1 MTGFLRRKDSM
12 KKVALVVILYALL
25 AVSASFAGNDHIGYS
40 LELDSALPDYVNAAW
55 LGYLM
60 ERQIYIREHSDQY
73 KLSPGIAIPTFD
85 EEVEARRTMAQIW
98 KELREKDKS
107 RTDKYLDELVPV
119 HEADFMREYV
129 WTYLRQQ
136 SWTRQPKDIRLKEFS
151 QWQQRH
157 LKDHKPETHG
167 NIRITTGSAE
177 TK

>member
-1 MTGFLRRKDSM
+1 M
-12 KKVALVVILYALL
+12 KKAPLLVILCALL
-25 AVSASFAGNDHIGYS
+25 AVSASFAGNEQIGYS
-40 LELDSALPDYVNAAW
+40 LELDTALPDYVNAAW

-73 KLSPGIAIPTFD
+73 KLSPGIVIPTFD
-85 EEVEARRTMAQIW
+85 EEVDARRTMAQIW
-98 KELREKDKS
+98 KELKEKDQS

-136 SWTRQPKDIRLKEFS
+136 SWSRQPRDLRLKEFS
-151 QWQQRH
+151 QWQQLH
-157 LKDHKPETHG
+157 LKDHKSETHG
-167 NIRITTGSAE
+167 KIRITKGSAE